1 MRDQRRVIR
10 QLRPRTGSYRL
21 GFQPRLTLGLQ
32 RRQGTHKIRWKVVRL
47 RYHEAIES
55 DQAAKAK
62 KQTVK
67 RLSDPCRTMGFLRV
81 APIDSRQKVAHL
93 RRRDRH
99 CFARNR
105 WPDEPSSLESLGEQ
119 ACSLAIVPDHLH
131 KIASATAEDEQMT
144 AERVFTQHLLHLERQ
159 RRKAS
164 AHVRVACRQPH
175 SRTRRNRDHRRTK
188 ASRTRRSASPST
200 SPSTR
205 MRCPLPRS
213 ISMMPWLFRRRAAVV
228 VCGASATSRGGTD
241 GPISTGT
248 NGAALASPSL
258 LSSLRHLNSWLT

>member
-21 GFQPRLTLGLQ
+21 GLQARLTVGLP
-32 RRQGTHKIRWKVVRL
+32 RRPGTHKIRWKVVRL

-55 DQAAKAK
+55 DQAAEAK

-105 WPDEPSSLESLGEQ
+105 WPDEPSSLESDLTIRPVSDDGFLEGCANRFQ
-119 ACSLAIVPDHLH
+119 TKGSS
-131 KIASATAEDEQMT
+131 SAPA
-144 AERVFTQHLLHLERQ
+144 
-159 RRKAS
+159 
-164 AHVRVACRQPH
+164 
-175 SRTRRNRDHRRTK
+175 
-188 ASRTRRSASPST
+188 RS
-200 SPSTR
+200 
-205 MRCPLPRS
+205 
-213 ISMMPWLFRRRAAVV
+213 
-228 VCGASATSRGGTD
+228 
-241 GPISTGT
+241 
-248 NGAALASPSL
+248 SL
-258 LSSLRHLNSWLT
+258 LRPQPMAR